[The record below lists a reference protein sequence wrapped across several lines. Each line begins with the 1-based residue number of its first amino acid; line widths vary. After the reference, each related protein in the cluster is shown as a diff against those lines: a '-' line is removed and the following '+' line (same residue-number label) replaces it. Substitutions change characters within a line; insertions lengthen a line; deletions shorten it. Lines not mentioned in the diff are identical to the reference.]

1 LADSNTIT
9 RIGGLLKN
17 VYGGLETQF
26 NRKAQTYD
34 IFEKSTER
42 LGGDHFEMAAR
53 VGGNTAGIGARLSD
67 DPTPTPSRQN
77 IQKFQIFD
85 RMLEGTIAVYEK
97 DVENT
102 EGNARAFVNLLDD
115 EIENM
120 VEDLKWHQ
128 NIMLFGDGSGTL
140 ASVNANTSSSTTL
153 VAATGSTFG
162 KFGVKYLRVG
172 DAIDI
177 WSSDQTTQ
185 RNSTSSILTITGI
198 NPVTQNVTVSA
209 AQTLTAGDIIVRNN
223 SLNKEFQGLYLASD
237 NSTSVTFQSLS
248 RNTYP
253 QIQGTVI
260 PANGNGLTESH
271 LQQLDTQIPARSG
284 KELDFIVAGDAQLNA
299 YVGLGQ
305 GLKRYQNTNKLDR
318 GFTELE
324 YNGIPL
330 RKDVFCHP
338 QFVYG
343 MNKGTVKKGVVS
355 PLKWSEMD
363 GHILKKVPG
372 FLKYE
377 AVAREIGN
385 WLFEIPAAV
394 GRIDQLAVPN
404 SINFQF

>member
-1 LADSNTIT
+1 MADANTLT

-26 NRKAQTYD
+26 NTAAKTYEV
-34 IFEKSTER
+34 FEKSTEK

-77 IQKFQIFD
+77 IQKFQVFD
-85 RMLEGTIAVYEK
+85 RMVEGVINVYEK

-102 EGNARAFVNLLDD
+102 EGNARAFVNHLDD
-115 EIENM
+115 EIERM
-120 VEDLKWHQ
+120 TVDIKWHQ
-128 NIMLFGDGSGTL
+128 NNMLFGDGSGTL
-140 ASVNANTSSSTTL
+140 ASVNANTSSSTSL
-153 VAATGSTFG
+153 VAKTGSTFG
-162 KFGVKYLRVG
+162 AFGVKYLRVG

-177 WSSDQTTQ
+177 WSSDGNTQ
-185 RNSTSSILTITGI
+185 RNSTSVVLTITAI
-198 NPVTQNVTVSA
+198 NPTTQTVTVSA
-209 AQTLTAGDIIVRNN
+209 AQTLTAGDIIVRNG
-223 SLNKEFQGLYLASD
+223 SLNKEFQGFYLASD
-237 NSTSVTFQSLS
+237 NSSSVTFQGLS
-248 RNTYP
+248 RSTYP

-260 PANGNGLTESH
+260 PANGNGLSENH
-271 LQQLDTQIPARSG
+271 LQQLVTQVPARSSH
-284 KELDFIVAGDAQLNA
+284 EVDFIVAGDAQLNA

-324 YNGIPL
+324 YNGTPL

-343 MNKGTVKKGVVS
+343 MDKATVKKGVVS

-385 WLFEIPAAV
+385 WLFEVPSAV

-404 SINFQF
+404 AINFQF